1 MFPTVVQKISM
12 EVYHIMY
19 AYISGT
25 VASSGQDSVI
35 VDNGGI
41 GYRIFVP
48 ASAAG
53 DLETGE
59 DVKLF
64 THFSVREDAMLLYG
78 FLTEE
83 DLELFRLLI
92 GVNGVGPKG
101 AMGILSVLDGDAL
114 RFAVLTEDAASIAKA
129 PGIGKKT
136 AQKVILELK
145 DKLDLEDAFE
155 KKSLRTVQASSGK
168 EGPGADAVMGLVSL
182 GYTSQEA
189 SRAVRAASAL
199 SPEGDAEELIKLALR
214 QLM

>member
-1 MFPTVVQKISM
+1 
-12 EVYHIMY
+12 MY

>member
-12 EVYHIMY
+12 EVYYIMY

-41 GYRIFVP
+41 GYRVFVP

-83 DLELFRLLI
+83 DLELFRMLI